1 VFGTVTSGMETV
13 DQIKQ
18 GDKIESAKVTKGLE
32 NLKP

>member
-1 VFGTVTSGMETV
+1 MEAV

-18 GDKIESAKVTKGLE
+18 GDKITTAKVTQGLE